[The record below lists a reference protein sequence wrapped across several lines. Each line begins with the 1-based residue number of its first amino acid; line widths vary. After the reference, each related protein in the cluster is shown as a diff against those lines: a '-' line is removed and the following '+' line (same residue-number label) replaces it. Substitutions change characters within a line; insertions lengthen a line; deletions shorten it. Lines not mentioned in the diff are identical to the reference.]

1 MQEIVTAFSLR
12 WLMPLQAALSVLHLV
27 STVRIDNNQ
36 LVSFMMRVHPVEEGH
51 RPRLLLDPPR
61 PGGPGSSPASAASPS
76 TLYPPSFAEIR
87 AVTGDVAADE
97 LTGCDGWDPE
107 LHNATEEESELVEE
121 YFEASWDENA
131 EHAPENWPKL
141 MPKQM
146 LSSRDKEAPRRVP
159 VLYNQGGS
167 RFTAQELFAPASTL
181 AATLGFMAIA
191 LNRDQELCTFDL
203 NNASL
208 PVDQPMPM
216 TIEELL
222 QKRGYA
228 NYFKEPTLFIKD
240 GAASKA
246 GLILHADD
254 GLLASTRSEREEL
267 QRLLGEKVKVEFST
281 PMVHA
286 GDELHVL
293 KRKYIKMEDGTQ
305 MGGTLKL
312 C

>member
-1 MQEIVTAFSLR
+1 
-12 WLMPLQAALSVLHLV
+12 MPTNGSSHERPNSVGEA
-27 STVRIDNNQ
+27 N
-36 LVSFMMRVHPVEEGH
+36 PK

-167 RFTAQELFAPASTL
+167 RFTAQ
-181 AATLGFMAIA
+181 
-191 LNRDQELCTFDL
+191 
-203 NNASL
+203 
-208 PVDQPMPM
+208 
-216 TIEELL
+216 
-222 QKRGYA
+222 
-228 NYFKEPTLFIKD
+228 
-240 GAASKA
+240 A
-246 GLILHADD
+246 GM
-254 GLLASTRSEREEL
+254 
-267 QRLLGEKVKVEFST
+267 GET
-281 PMVHA
+281 NQA
-286 GDELHVL
+286 
-293 KRKYIKMEDGTQ
+293 
-305 MGGTLKL
+305 GGTRVHDAFPVHPGVVCTGQHPCGNARLHGYCL
-312 C
+312 EPRPGALHL